1 MKINWKYPQTD
12 YNGLRTWYG
21 ILWTIPWYILFSV
34 VLNIYGRWSRCCY
47 RNIPAAI
54 LSQRPDV

>member
-47 RNIPAAI
+47 RNM
-54 LSQRPDV
+54 STT

>member
-21 ILWTIPWYILFSV
+21 ILWATPWYILFR
-34 VLNIYGRWSRCCY
+34 I
-47 RNIPAAI
+47 AAGLVWFSI
-54 LSQRPDV
+54 FMADGPDAATEICQRPDV